1 MEQLLLR
8 SMQAVGAQV
17 GLAAYWAHHEIASSS
32 KKAPAEA
39 GAIDLRTV

>member
-17 GLAAYWAHHEIASSS
+17 GLAAYWAHHEIASS

-39 GAIDLRTV
+39 GAFDLPTA